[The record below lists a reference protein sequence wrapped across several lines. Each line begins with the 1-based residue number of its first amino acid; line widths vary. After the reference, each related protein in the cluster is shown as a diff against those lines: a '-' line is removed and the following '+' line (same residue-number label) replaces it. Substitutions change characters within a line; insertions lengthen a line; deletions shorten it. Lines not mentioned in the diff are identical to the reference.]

1 MLQAAERSSRLY
13 ARPEAIAHYFQALEL
28 MERISRTVERHRDHM
43 DVVLSLGKLPR
54 FFRDANEQKKGL
66 RHLDEARCR

>member
-1 MLQAAERSSRLY
+1 
-13 ARPEAIAHYFQALEL
+13 

-43 DVVLSLGKLPR
+43 DVVLSLGKLPG

-66 RHLDEARCR
+66 RHLDEVRCR